1 VCRGSRPGR
10 VDGRRW
16 RSYPLPGGSRRRGL
30 LLVRC
35 FRAFQSRAW
44 FLFGVLLY
52 DVLTRYRNAVP
63 TAFRASLH
71 RTGSL

>member
-1 VCRGSRPGR
+1 MAELSPPRGA
-10 VDGRRW
+10 VDG
-16 RSYPLPGGSRRRGL
+16 GGL

-35 FRAFQSRAW
+35 FRAFRSRAW
-44 FLFGVLLY
+44 FVFGVLLY